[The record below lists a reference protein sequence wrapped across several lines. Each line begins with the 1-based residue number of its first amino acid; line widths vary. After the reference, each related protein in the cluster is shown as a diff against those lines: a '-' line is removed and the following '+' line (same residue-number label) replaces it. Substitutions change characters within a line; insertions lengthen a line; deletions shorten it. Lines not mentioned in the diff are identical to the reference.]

1 MGFGGSM
8 GAKMT
13 ATATTKLEVRDILAR
28 LQEVADE
35 NAAGTAAVVIGLT
48 VANLLID
55 QLPTLTQSG
64 TNLLAGLISLA
75 GQYYLTTNALELL
88 DARPVVRPR
97 FGALWGMGIVSGL
110 GIVLGLVLLI
120 LPGLYLMVR
129 WAIAAPVMIAE
140 DLKVN
145 AALGRSWQ
153 LTRPNA
159 GPILGAM
166 LVIFVP
172 AIVIGGSALL
182 LTEGQPL
189 LAMAIPY
196 LCLFSA
202 LALSWL
208 AAVAIYSLVMPTHA
222 DLVEV
227 FA

>member
-1 MGFGGSM
+1 
-8 GAKMT
+8 MT
-13 ATATTKLEVRDILAR
+13 ATATTTKLEVRDILAR
-28 LQEVADE
+28 LQEVAGE
-35 NAAGTAAVVIGLT
+35 NATGAAAVVIGLT
-48 VANLLID
+48 IANLLID
-55 QLPTLTQSG
+55 QLPTMTQSG

-75 GQYYLTTNALELL
+75 GQYYLTINALELL

-140 DLKVN
+140 DLKVSD
-145 AALGRSWQ
+145 ALGRSWQ

-172 AIVIGGSALL
+172 AILIGGGSALL

-189 LAMAIPY
+189 LAMAILY
-196 LCLFSA
+196 LCLFGA

-208 AAVAIYSLVMPTHA
+208 AAVATYSLVMPTHG